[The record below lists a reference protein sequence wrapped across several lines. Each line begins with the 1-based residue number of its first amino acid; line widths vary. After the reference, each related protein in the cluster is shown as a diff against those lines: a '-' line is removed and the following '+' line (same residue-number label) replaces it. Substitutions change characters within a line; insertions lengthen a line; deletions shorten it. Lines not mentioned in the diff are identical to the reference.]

1 MTMKKHI
8 ILLLSLWV
16 CSLFLTSCLEKYL
29 DKAPESGLTAIDVF
43 SKYDNAFKYLDFCF
57 NSSLTGL
64 QGRGVYCTSELGMV
78 NLGSLDLDCV
88 TDFCDAGRVMW
99 WAYQKWGPCG
109 DNLLDD
115 GGDDQYP
122 IWTSYWQNIRRCNNF
137 LENVKEL
144 TDGKQEEIDDLI
156 GRAHFV
162 RAFCHFDLF
171 RFWGAMPYI
180 TKVLGPDDVW
190 DIPRL
195 SKRETCLK
203 IAADMDTAYTYFEKA
218 GKIRRDPL
226 PGQVGHLNAPDQKYP
241 NGVAAKAYKARAL
254 LYAASPL
261 NEGGIEEWKA
271 AAAAAWEAIKI
282 AEQNGFAMLTVADY
296 SKNYF
301 GTTYTNEMLWGHYYG
316 NVTYSSGINKQMSC
330 AVFTNS
336 KTSTSGLCPT
346 QGTVDL
352 WETKWGD
359 PLFTQAERDAATA
372 LGHYNEQDPFVNRDP
387 RFYNDIMYNG
397 APIPGY
403 TTANIYFEVVGGVAV
418 NSTLLDRAF
427 AGTTKTGYYQ
437 RKIWGGQSIKNPIS
451 VQYTCAMIR
460 LGELYLNYA
469 EAANEAYGPTT
480 PAPGATMTAV
490 DAVNFIRNGG
500 TSASGLAS
508 ANVTRWPISQLAP
521 VQTQFTTS
529 KDAFRLRI
537 KNERKVELSFEAH
550 YYYDIRRWKDAPVTM
565 AGPLMGN
572 IAEKVPVSA
581 EYPTGFKYTRL
592 PLSDDR
598 QSRWY
603 DAKYYLPFLT
613 ADYYKMKAF
622 DPGQVW

>member
-1 MTMKKHI
+1 MKMKKYI
-8 ILLLSLWV
+8 ILFLSVWGGSLL
-16 CSLFLTSCLEKYL
+16 FTSCLEQYL
-29 DKAPESGLTAIDVF
+29 DKAPESGLNVDAVF
-43 SKYDNAFKYLDFCF
+43 SKYDNAFKYIDFVF
-57 NSSLTGL
+57 NSATTGIN
-64 QGRGVYCTSELGMV
+64 GRGVFCTSELGMT

-109 DNLLDD
+109 DNIYDG
-115 GGDDQYP
+115 GGDDEYP
-122 IWTSYWQNIRRCNNF
+122 IWTSFWQSIRRCNNF
-137 LENVKEL
+137 LKNVNKL
-144 TDGKQEEIDDLI
+144 TDGNQADIDDLI

-162 RAFCHFDLF
+162 RAFCHFELF
-171 RFWGAMPYI
+171 RFWGAMPYV
-180 TKVLGPDDVW
+180 TQVLGPDDQW

-195 SKRETCLK
+195 SKRETMIK
-203 IAADMDTAYTYFEKA
+203 VAADMDTAYTYFEKA

-226 PGQVGHLNAPDQKYP
+226 PGQSGHLNAPDQKYP
-241 NGVAAKAYKARAL
+241 NGVTAKAYKGRAL

-261 NEGGIEEWKA
+261 NNDNGNVADWQA
-271 AAAAAWEAIKI
+271 AAVANWEAIKL
-282 AEQNGFAMLTVADY
+282 AEQNGYALLSATDY
-296 SKNYF
+296 TKNYI
-301 GTTYTNEMLWGHYYG
+301 GTNYSNEMLWGHYWG
-316 NVTYSSGINKQMSC
+316 TVSYSAGINKQMSC

-336 KTSTSGLCPT
+336 KTSTSGLNPT

-372 LGHYNEQDPFVNRDP
+372 LGHYNEQDPFTNRDP
-387 RFYNDIMYNG
+387 RFYIDIIYNT

-403 TTANIYFEVVGGVAV
+403 GTAKIYFEVINGVTV
-418 NSTLLDRAF
+418 NNELIDRSF
-427 AGTTKTGYYQ
+427 AGTTRTGYYQ

-451 VQYTCAMIR
+451 PQYTCAMIR

-469 EAANEAYGPTT
+469 EAANEGYGPNTA
-480 PAPGATMTAV
+480 APGATMTAV
-490 DAVNFIRNGG
+490 QAINAIRG
-500 TSASGLAS
+500 
-508 ANVTRWPISQLAP
+508 RWTATDLAP
-521 VQTQFTTS
+521 VQAQFTTS
-529 KDAFRLRI
+529 TTVFRPRI

-550 YYYDIRRWKDAPVTM
+550 YYFDIRRWKDAPVTM

-572 IAEKVPVSA
+572 VAEKVAVSGL
-581 EYPTGFKYTRL
+581 YPTGYKYTRL

-613 ADYYKMKAF
+613 ADYYKMKKF